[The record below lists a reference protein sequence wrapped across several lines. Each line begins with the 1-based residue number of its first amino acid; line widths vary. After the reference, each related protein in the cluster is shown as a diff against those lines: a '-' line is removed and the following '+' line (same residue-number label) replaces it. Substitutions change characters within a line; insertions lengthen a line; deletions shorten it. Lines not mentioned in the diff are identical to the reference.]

1 MPRLGV
7 NVDHVATLRQARGV
21 AYPDPVEAAMAAERA
36 GARAITVHLRED
48 RRHIQDRDL
57 FRLRETIGIELNQE
71 MAPTPEML
79 EIALELGPDEVC
91 IVPERREELT
101 TEGGIDAAGLAQR
114 LAPIIERLREAR
126 IGVSLFVDPVPEQI
140 EAAARLGA
148 NFVELHTGT
157 YANLADADLAKVAN
171 NKNGQRRGG
180 KPRPDNDVAAAL
192 GGAARAELE
201 RLRAAAK
208 LARSLK
214 LKPNAGHGLNYGN
227 VAPISA
233 IPGIVWLH
241 IGHSIVAR
249 SLMIGMERAVREMDA
264 LINHKHAHRVEHRGG
279 RGAR

>member
-1 MPRLGV
+1 
-7 NVDHVATLRQARGV
+7 
-21 AYPDPVEAAMAAERA
+21 
-36 GARAITVHLRED
+36 
-48 RRHIQDRDL
+48 
-57 FRLRETIGIELNQE
+57 
-71 MAPTPEML
+71 
-79 EIALELGPDEVC
+79 VC

-101 TEGGIDAAGLAQR
+101 TEGGIDAAGLGPR

-126 IGVSLFVDPVPEQI
+126 IRVSLFVDPEPVQI

-157 YANLADADLAKVAN
+157 YANLADADLATSN
-171 NKNGQRRGG
+171 RNGERRGG
-180 KPRPDNDVAAAL
+180 KTRSESEVIAEL

-264 LINHKHAHRVEHRGG
+264 LINHKHAHRVAHRGG

>member
-21 AYPDPVEAAMAAERA
+21 AYPDPAEAAVAAERA

-57 FRLRETIGIELNQE
+57 FRIRENIGIALNQE
-71 MAPTPEML
+71 MAATPEML
-79 EIALELGPDEVC
+79 EIALELCPDEVC

-101 TEGGIDAAGLAQR
+101 TEGGIDAAGQESR

-126 IGVSLFVDPVPEQI
+126 IGVSLFIDPEPEQI

-157 YANLADADLAKVAN
+157 YANLADADLAKSN
-171 NKNGQRRGG
+171 SNGGRRAG
-180 KPRPDNDVAAAL
+180 KARAGEVAATL
-192 GGAARAELE
+192 GEAARAELE

-214 LKPNAGHGLNYGN
+214 LKPNAGHGLNYAN

-233 IPGIVWLH
+233 IAGIVWLH
-241 IGHSIVAR
+241 IGHAIVAR

-264 LINHKHAHRVEHRGG
+264 LINHKQAKRPAIRGG